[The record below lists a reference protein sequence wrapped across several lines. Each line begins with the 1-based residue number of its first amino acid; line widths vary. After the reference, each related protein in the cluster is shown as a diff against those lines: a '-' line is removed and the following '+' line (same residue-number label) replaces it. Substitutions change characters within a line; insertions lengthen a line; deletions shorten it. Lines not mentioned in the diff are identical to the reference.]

1 MTMHAPLA
9 RDPEMLSLLGLE
21 GRAAQPPA
29 SPVVLHDGLGS
40 AGGDDVAMQGAY
52 DASSRFDRDMMSW
65 YPSQQSANED
75 LLPEKEIIDSRVRDT
90 MRNDAYAA
98 AGGDIW
104 KNNIVGAMFL
114 LNSKPNY
121 KYLGLDS
128 TWAEEYQEEVES
140 KFTLAAESPMNWLD
154 ASRTN
159 NFTAMVRLAVGSFV
173 MTGEVLAFGDWI
185 SERGDPRPFKT
196 AIQMIDLDRLSDPPT
211 KDFRSKIRGG
221 IEFDDRNRPIAY
233 HIRRAETGN
242 WFSSDAY
249 KWERVPTLKN
259 WGRQQIIHI
268 FEQFRPAQS
277 RGVAKMVAA
286 LKESRIT
293 KRFRDVVL
301 QNAVVNATYAATIE
315 SDLPSAEIYAM
326 LGASGTD
333 QAKVQAAVA
342 QYGAGFLGAL
352 NQYAAGAKNMQ
363 LDGVRIPHLFP
374 GSKLKLSP
382 AGEGGPLG
390 TEFEQSLLRYIAA
403 NLGVSYEQLSKDYS
417 STNYSSA
424 RAAMTETWKT
434 MQAMKK
440 IVADRF
446 ASHVYMLWLEEMFA
460 RGEITS
466 LPRNAPNFWDKG
478 RMNRD
483 AYASAE
489 WIGASRGQ
497 IDELK
502 ETQAA
507 VLRLKYGLSTRED
520 ELGRLGKDWRRVFE
534 QLEREERVAKEKNLV
549 FTEDDNMMNAATGAP
564 REKTAKGEKD
574 DGSEDNT
581 DA

>member
-1 MTMHAPLA
+1 M
-9 RDPEMLSLLGLE
+9 
-21 GRAAQPPA
+21 
-29 SPVVLHDGLGS
+29 
-40 AGGDDVAMQGAY
+40 
-52 DASSRFDRDMMSW
+52 
-65 YPSQQSANED
+65 
-75 LLPEKEIIDSRVRDT
+75 
-90 MRNDAYAA
+90 
-98 AGGDIW
+98 
-104 KNNIVGAMFL
+104 
-114 LNSKPNY
+114 
-121 KYLGLDS
+121 
-128 TWAEEYQEEVES
+128 
-140 KFTLAAESPMNWLD
+140 
-154 ASRTN
+154 
-159 NFTAMVRLAVGSFV
+159 FV
-173 MTGEVLAFGDWI
+173 MTGEVLAFADWI
-185 SERGDPRPFKT
+185 NEDQDRPFST

-211 KDFRSKIRGG
+211 KDFTKKIRGG
-221 IEFDDRNRPIAY
+221 IEFDRRNRPLAY

-242 WFSSDAY
+242 WFAPDAY
-249 KWERVPTLKN
+249 KWERVPTYKS

-268 FEQFRPAQS
+268 FEQFRPDQS

-301 QNAVVNATYAATIE
+301 QNAVVNATYAASIE
-315 SDLPSAEIYAM
+315 SDLPSEAVYAA
-326 LGASGTD
+326 LGAGASD
-333 QAKVQAAVA
+333 PLKVQEALT
-342 QYGAGFLGAL
+342 GFAGGYLDVL
-352 NQYAAGAKNMQ
+352 NQYAGGSKNMK

-374 GSKLKLSP
+374 GTKLQLRP
-382 AGEGGPLG
+382 AGQGGPLG

-424 RAAMTETWKT
+424 RAAMSETWKT
-434 MQAMKK
+434 MQANKRL
-440 IVADRF
+440 VADRF
-446 ASHVYMLWLEEMFA
+446 ASIVYKLWLEEMFA
-460 RGEITS
+460 KGKITS
-466 LPRNAPNFWDKG
+466 LPRKAPNFWEKG
-478 RMNRD
+478 SLNRE

-534 QLEREERVAKEKNLV
+534 QLEREERVAKNRNLV

-564 REKTAKGEKD
+564 REKEAKGEKD

-581 DA
+581 K

>member
-1 MTMHAPLA
+1 MSFLS
-9 RDPEMLSLLGLE
+9 RDPEMLALLDLDGS
-21 GRAAQPPA
+21 ATKPPA
-29 SPVVLHDGLGS
+29 SIEVLPAG
-40 AGGDDVAMQGAY
+40 AGGDNAMQGAY
-52 DASSRFDRDMMSW
+52 DASSRYDRDLMTW
-65 YPSQQSANED
+65 YPSTGSANED
-75 LLPEKEIIDSRVRDT
+75 LLPEKEVIDSRVRDT

-104 KNNIVGAMFL
+104 KNNIVGSMFL
-114 LNSKPNY
+114 LNAKPNHIA
-121 KYLGLDS
+121 LGLDS
-128 TWAEEYQEEVES
+128 GWSEKFQEEVEA

-154 ASRTN
+154 ASRVN
-159 NFTAMVRLAVGSFV
+159 NFTSMVRLAVGMFV
-173 MTGEVLAFGDWI
+173 MTGEVLAFADWI
-185 SERGDPRPFKT
+185 DERNDPRPFKT

-211 KDFRSKIRGG
+211 KDFQKKIRGG
-221 IEFDDRNRPIAY
+221 IEYDGRNRPIAY

-242 WFSSDAY
+242 WFNADAY
-249 KWERVPTLKN
+249 KWERVPTFKN
-259 WGRQQIIHI
+259 WGRQQMIHI
-268 FEQFRPAQS
+268 YEQFRPDQS

-301 QNAVVNATYAATIE
+301 QNAVVNATYAASIE
-315 SDLPSAEIYAM
+315 SDLPSEAVYAA
-326 LGASGTD
+326 LGAGAAD
-333 QAKVQAAVA
+333 EAKVQEALTKF
-342 QYGAGFLGAL
+342 AGGYLGVL
-352 NQYAAGAKNMQ
+352 NQYAGGSKNMQ

-374 GSKLKLSP
+374 GTKLQLRP
-382 AGEGGPLG
+382 AGQGGPLG

-434 MQAMKK
+434 MQANKRL
-440 IVADRF
+440 VADRF
-446 ASHVYMLWLEEMFA
+446 ASIVYMLWLEEMIA
-460 RGEITS
+460 KGEITTIS
-466 LPRNAPNFWDKG
+466 KSAPNFWEKG
-478 RMNRD
+478 TLNRE
-483 AYASAE
+483 AYAGAE

-564 REKTAKGEKD
+564 REKEAKGEQD

-581 DA
+581 K